1 MNEKKLFLQIENIIY
16 NMQKYIRRK
25 AESIVKQYLE
35 IFPVVVILGA
45 RQCGK
50 STLVKKMAQEMKS
63 FLYLDLQNINDL
75 NKLSEPSLFFEA
87 NKEATICL
95 DEIQLLPELFSV
107 LRSEI
112 DRNRFNGRFIL
123 LGSASRD
130 LIQKTSE
137 SLAGRVGLIELAPFS
152 LSELNNDYYQMNT
165 HWFRGG
171 FPESYLA
178 ASDTNAMIW
187 LENFIRTFVER
198 DIPQLG
204 FQISALQLRRFF
216 MLCAHNQGQ
225 LLNASRFGEALNLTH
240 PTTKRY
246 ADLLEQ
252 TFLLRT
258 LKPFERNIKKRLVK
272 SPKLYIRDTG
282 ILHRLLQISDF
293 NGLLGNHFFGSSW
306 EGFVIENIISEFP
319 EFSYYFYRTSSGNE
333 VDLVIETPSKLFV
346 VECKASAAPQLT
358 TGNWSAIED
367 LQPDKTFIVA
377 PVSSTYPIKEN
388 VIVTHLQNFLTQ
400 NLPLSKNHTTTVK

>member
-1 MNEKKLFLQIENIIY
+1 MISSIEKILFLQIENIIY
-16 NMQKYIRRK
+16 NMQKYIQRK
-25 AESIVKQYLE
+25 AECFVKQYLE
-35 IFPVVVILGA
+35 IFPAVVILGA

-50 STLVKKMAQEMKS
+50 STLIKKMAEKMES

-75 NKLSEPSLFFEA
+75 NKLTEPTLFFEA
-87 NKEATICL
+87 NKNATICL

-112 DRNRFNGRFIL
+112 DRNRMNGRFIL
-123 LGSASRD
+123 LGSASRH
-130 LIQKTSE
+130 LIQKSSE
-137 SLAGRVGLIELAPFS
+137 SLAGRVGFLELSPF
-152 LSELNNDYYQMNT
+152 LVSELNSDTYQFNT

-187 LENFIRTFVER
+187 MENFIRTFVER

-216 MLCAHNQGQ
+216 MLCANNHGQ
-225 LLNASRFGEALNLTH
+225 IFNASRFGEVLNLTH

-252 TFLLRT
+252 TYLLRT
-258 LKPFERNIKKRLVK
+258 LKPFEKNINKRIVK

-282 ILHRLLQISDF
+282 ILHRLLQIPDF
-293 NGLLGNHFFGSSW
+293 NGLLGNSIFGSSF

-319 EFSYYFYRTSSGNE
+319 DFSYYFYRTSSGNE

-358 TGNWSAIED
+358 KGNWSAIED
-367 LQPDKTFIVA
+367 LNPDKSFIIA

-388 VIVTHLQNFLTQ
+388 LFVTNLQSFFDFRFF
-400 NLPLSKNHTTTVK
+400 

>member
-1 MNEKKLFLQIENIIY
+1 MQKHIQRDTENIV
-16 NMQKYIRRK
+16 
-25 AESIVKQYLE
+25 EQYLT
-35 IFPVVVILGA
+35 IFLAVVILGA

-50 STLVKKMAQEMKS
+50 TTLIKEMAKKIAS
-63 FLYLDLQNINDL
+63 FLYLDLQDINDL
-75 NKLSEPSLFFEA
+75 NKLTEPALFFEA

-95 DEIQLLPELFSV
+95 DEIQLLPNLFSV

-112 DRNRFNGRFIL
+112 DRNRRNGRFIL

-137 SLAGRVGLIELAPFS
+137 SLAGRVGFIELSPFS
-152 LSELNNDYYQMNT
+152 ITELNNVNYNINS

-178 ASDTNAMIW
+178 ASDNNAMVW
-187 LENFIRTFVER
+187 MENFIRTFVER

-216 MLCAHNQGQ
+216 TLCAHNHGQ
-225 LLNASRFGEALNLTH
+225 LLNASKFGEALHLTH

-246 ADLLEQ
+246 ADLFEQ
-252 TFLLRT
+252 TFLMRS

-272 SPKLYIRDTG
+272 SSKLYIRDSG
-282 ILHRLLQISDF
+282 MLHRLLQIQDF
-293 NGLLGNHFFGSSW
+293 NGLMGNPIFGSSW
-306 EGFVIENIISEFP
+306 EGFVIENIIATFP
-319 EFSYYFYRTSSGNE
+319 DFSYYFYRTSSGNE
-333 VDLVIETPSKLFV
+333 VDLVIETSSKLFV

-358 TGNWSAIED
+358 KGNWSAIED
-367 LQPDKTFIVA
+367 LQPNKSFIIA
-377 PVSSTYPIKEN
+377 PVSSSYPILKN
-388 VIVTHLQNFLTQ
+388 VFVTNLLEFLSEELT
-400 NLPLSKNHTTTVK
+400 

>member
-1 MNEKKLFLQIENIIY
+1 MRLKNKKNLFLQIENTIY
-16 NMQKYIRRK
+16 NMQKYIQRK
-25 AESIVKQYLE
+25 TENLVKQYLE
-35 IFPVVVILGA
+35 IFPAVVILGA

-50 STLVKKMAQEMKS
+50 STLVKKMAEELKS
-63 FLYLDLQNINDL
+63 FLYLDLQDINDL
-75 NKLSEPSLFFEA
+75 NKLTEPALFFEA
-87 NKEATICL
+87 NKEATFCL
-95 DEIQLLPELFSV
+95 DEIQLLPNLFSV

-112 DRNRFNGRFIL
+112 DRNRINGRFIL

-137 SLAGRVGLIELAPFS
+137 SLAGRVGFIELTPFTV
-152 LSELNNDYYQMNT
+152 SELKDDNYQFNT

-171 FPESYLA
+171 FPESFLSN
-178 ASDTNAMIW
+178 SDANAMIW
-187 LENFIRTFVER
+187 IENFIRTFVER

-204 FQISALQLRRFF
+204 FQIPALQLRRFF
-216 MLCAHNQGQ
+216 MLCAHNHGQ

-240 PTTKRY
+240 PTAKRY

-258 LKPFERNIKKRLVK
+258 LKPFEHNIKKRIVK

-293 NGLLGNHFFGSSW
+293 NGLMGNPIFGSSY

-319 EFSYYFYRTSSGNE
+319 DFSYYFYRTSSGNE
-333 VDLVIETPSKLFV
+333 VDLVIETPSKLWV

-358 TGNWSAIED
+358 KGNWSAIED
-367 LQPDKTFIVA
+367 LKPDKSFVIA
-377 PVSSTYPIKEN
+377 PVSSSYPIKED
-388 VIVTHLQNFLTQ
+388 VIVTNLISFLTEEDFFCKK
-400 NLPLSKNHTTTVK
+400 P

>member
-1 MNEKKLFLQIENIIY
+1 
-16 NMQKYIRRK
+16 MQKYIQRK
-25 AESIVKQYLE
+25 AENTVEQYLA
-35 IFPVVVILGA
+35 IFPAVVILGA

-50 STLVKKMAQEMKS
+50 STLIKKMAERMPG
-63 FLYLDLQNINDL
+63 FLYLDLQDINDL
-75 NKLSEPSLFFEA
+75 NKLSEPTLFFEA

-95 DEIQLLPELFSV
+95 DEIQLLPNLFSV

-112 DRNRFNGRFIL
+112 DRNRRNGRFIL
-123 LGSASRD
+123 LGSASRE
-130 LIQKTSE
+130 LVQKTSE
-137 SLAGRVGLIELAPFS
+137 SLAGRVGFIDLAPFS
-152 LSELNNDYYQMNT
+152 ISELNDDTYLMNA

-178 ASDTNAMIW
+178 AFDNYAMIW
-187 LENFIRTFVER
+187 LENYIRTFVER

-204 FQISALQLRRFF
+204 FQIPALHLRRFL
-216 MLCAHNQGQ
+216 MLCAHNHGQ

-246 ADLLEQ
+246 ADLFEQ
-252 TFLLRT
+252 TFLLRS
-258 LKPFERNIKKRLVK
+258 LKPFEKNIKKRLVK

-293 NGLLGNHFFGSSW
+293 NELMGNPIFGSSW

-319 EFSYYFYRTSSGNE
+319 DFSYYFYRTSSGNE
-333 VDLVIETPSKLFV
+333 VDLIIETPSKLFV

-358 TGNWSAIED
+358 KGNWNAIED
-367 LQPDKTFIVA
+367 LQPDKSFIIA
-377 PVSSTYPIKEN
+377 PVSSVYPIKEN
-388 VIVTHLQNFLTQ
+388 IIVTNLLSFLSE
-400 NLPLSKNHTTTVK
+400 NLLI